1 MRFKRSERVA
11 VLIREEISKI
21 IQFEVSDERIGFVTV
36 TAVDLSDDLLNAKIY
51 CGILGDA
58 AAVRASLAALSESSW
73 FIRKELAGRINMR
86 RAPEI
91 SFHLDVRAEKAAR
104 IDTLLRKIH
113 DGEVAE
119 DASDDVVTGRRRR
132 PRKSTRR

>member
-1 MRFKRSERVA
+1 MQFKRAERVA
-11 VLIREEISKI
+11 VLIREEVSKI
-21 IQFEVSDERIGFVTV
+21 IQFEISDPRIGFVTV

-51 CGILGDA
+51 CGILGDT
-58 AAVRASLAALSESSW
+58 AAVRASLAALIESAW
-73 FIRKELAGRINMR
+73 FIRKELAGRIKMR

-91 SFHLDVRAEKAAR
+91 SFHLDERAEKAAR

-113 DGEVAE
+113 SGDVAE
-119 DASDDVVTGRRRR
+119 ETSDDVATGRRRR